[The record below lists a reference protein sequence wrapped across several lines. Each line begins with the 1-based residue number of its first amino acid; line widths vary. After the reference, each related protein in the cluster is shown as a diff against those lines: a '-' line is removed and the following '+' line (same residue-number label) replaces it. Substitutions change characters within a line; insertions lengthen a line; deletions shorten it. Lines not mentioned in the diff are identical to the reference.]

1 MNTELDKKIN
11 EAYDV
16 TDDRNNGLMR
26 EAALDVEV
34 NRIAERIKIRSY
46 VGQMD
51 SVQLFE
57 FEHWDHNPALFRLS
71 HFCAE
76 GVR

>member
-26 EAALDVEV
+26 EAAFDVEV
-34 NRIAERIKIRSY
+34 NRVAERIKIRSY
-46 VGQMD
+46 AG
-51 SVQLFE
+51 
-57 FEHWDHNPALFRLS
+57 
-71 HFCAE
+71 
-76 GVR
+76 